1 MNDKEKKRK
10 KKRPKDKKERERGK
24 GKGSTIYT
32 VECLQ
37 WRGKHTDLGGGQ
49 TEIRMTLLLLPF
61 HCPLSLPPSLSV
73 KFGPSGFLL

>member
-1 MNDKEKKRK
+1 MNNNK
-10 KKRPKDKKERERGK
+10 KKKNQRDKKERK

-49 TEIRMTLLLLPF
+49 TEIRTTLLLLPF
-61 HCPLSLPPSLSV
+61 HCPPSLSLFLSFV
-73 KFGPSGFLL
+73 KFEPSGFPL